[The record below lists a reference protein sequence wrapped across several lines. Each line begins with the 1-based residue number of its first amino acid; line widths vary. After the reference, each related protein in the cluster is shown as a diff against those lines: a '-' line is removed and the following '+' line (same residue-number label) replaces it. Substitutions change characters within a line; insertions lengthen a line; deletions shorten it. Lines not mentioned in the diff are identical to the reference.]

1 MTRGLSSTTDSSRRP
16 GDVRPAQASGAGS
29 RRPDIQGLRA
39 AAVLL
44 VVAFHAGL
52 SVPGGFTGVDVFF
65 VISGFVI
72 TAMLLR
78 ELDQTSLSFA
88 GFYARRV
95 RRILPAS
102 ALTISVVALTS
113 IAAIS
118 PSAQR
123 ATGNTGIAG
132 SLFTANMLLGRARNG
147 YFDVSPTSNPLLH
160 IWSLSVEEQFYLVFP
175 ALLVVGFL
183 IARRRFPAVDPRRV
197 VGTIVGAVAAG
208 SFLV

>member
-1 MTRGLSSTTDSSRRP
+1 MGVIVCGWPVGDLAVSPAPTIATDASRP
-16 GDVRPAQASGAGS
+16 PAHRAESQPSDAGS

-39 AAVLL
+39 VAVLL

-78 ELDQTSLSFA
+78 ELDQRSLSFA

-102 ALTISVVALTS
+102 ALTISFVAITS

-118 PSAQR
+118 PSAQKT
-123 ATGNTGIAG
+123 TGTTGIAG
-132 SLFTANMLLGRARNG
+132 SLFTANMLLSRARNG
-147 YFDVSPTSNPLLH
+147 YFDVAPTSATHVRLNIYPDGGVSRLR
-160 IWSLSVEEQFYLVFP
+160 IY
-175 ALLVVGFL
+175 
-183 IARRRFPAVDPRRV
+183 
-197 VGTIVGAVAAG
+197 GTVAAD
-208 SFLV
+208 